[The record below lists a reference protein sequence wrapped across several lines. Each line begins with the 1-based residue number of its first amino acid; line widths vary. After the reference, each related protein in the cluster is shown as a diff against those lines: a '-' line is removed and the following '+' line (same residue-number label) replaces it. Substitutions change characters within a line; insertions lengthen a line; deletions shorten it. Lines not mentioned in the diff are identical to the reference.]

1 MIKNNISYFKENI
14 KDISNNFKYILDS
27 RKTWWYI
34 ASCRTKERF
43 SRTILGGFWLGISN
57 SSFVIAL
64 SLVYG
69 IVFQVSD
76 FKEFFIYL
84 GLGITAWNY
93 ISTTSLAAPELF
105 SKNQPQINNT
115 NNKHIYY
122 VMEEWAFQLQT
133 FLQSLLLILVFLS
146 FFKFDIFLK
155 FLSFGIPPLLN
166 LILFCFWFPLLISI
180 LGIRYRDFYQ
190 LIPIAVQFIFLI
202 SPFIY
207 RKENLGP
214 LTWLADYNPFYIV
227 VSSFRDGIINSNFSF
242 INFLIILLINLI
254 GIILSILVLEKIK
267 KILPFLT

>member
-1 MIKNNISYFKENI
+1 MIKKNKTHLKENI
-14 KDISNNFKYILDS
+14 KDISKNFKYILES

-34 ASCRTKERF
+34 AFCRTKERF

-64 SLVYG
+64 ALVYG
-69 IVFQVSD
+69 IVFKVTD

-84 GLGITAWNY
+84 GLGITGWNY
-93 ISTTSLAAPELF
+93 IATTSLAAPELF

-133 FLQSLLLILVFLS
+133 FFQSLLLILVFLS
-146 FFKFDIFLK
+146 FFKFDILLK
-155 FLSFGIPPLLN
+155 FLSFGILPLFN

-180 LGIRYRDFYQ
+180 LGARYRDFYQ
-190 LIPIAVQFIFLI
+190 LIPIAIQFIFLI

-207 RKENLGP
+207 QKENLGP
-214 LTWLADYNPFYIV
+214 ITWIADYNPFYIII
-227 VSSFRDGIINSNFSF
+227 SSFRDGIIESNFLF
-242 INFLIILLINLI
+242 INFLVILLINLI
-254 GIILSILVLEKIK
+254 GIFISIFQLEKVK